1 MKSRRT
7 EWQRW
12 YIKYK
17 VIVSMDQEYD
27 VIVMGTGIKES
38 ILSGL
43 LAKKG
48 KNVLHID
55 RNQYYGGECASLN
68 ITNLWKM
75 FRPGVEPPKEYGPN
89 RNWNVDLIPK
99 FVMGGG
105 ASCFHL

>member
-105 ASCFHL
+105 ASCSHL